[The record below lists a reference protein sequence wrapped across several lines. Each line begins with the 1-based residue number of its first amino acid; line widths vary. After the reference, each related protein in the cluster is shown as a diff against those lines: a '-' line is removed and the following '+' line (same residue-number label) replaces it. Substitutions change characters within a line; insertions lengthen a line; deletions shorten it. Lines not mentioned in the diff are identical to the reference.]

1 MVFFLKFSFL
11 VPLILDA
18 CWTCVFEI
26 QGASTSERS
35 CFKLPSPYR
44 VFGRRPTDA
53 GRHEELVSMTNL
65 AGTGCINKRFN
76 NYIIMSLFQLDFL
89 KWYSLIQNTIP
100 DHTPNSW
107 LLKLSS
113 MNALSSL
120 RHRSFADVTRHLY
133 PEAKVGWSQQSWWG
147 PGCCVVKFEGL
158 QEAQK

>member
-1 MVFFLKFSFL
+1 MWFFLKFSFL

-65 AGTGCINKRFN
+65 VGTGCINKRFN
-76 NYIIMSLFQLDFL
+76 NYIIMSLFQLGFL
-89 KWYSLIQNTIP
+89 KWYSLIPNTIP

-120 RHRSFADVTRHLY
+120 LSVFRRWRKASLPRSKSGVVSAEL
-133 PEAKVGWSQQSWWG
+133 VGSWMLRR
-147 PGCCVVKFEGL
+147 EIQGL
-158 QEAQK
+158 QEAKK